1 MAIDDKSKTLI
12 NYTKEAFTLPIN
24 MVFLS
29 AMFIAIL
36 VSAFLTH
43 GFGTFTQLLVFGT
56 AALEMLYLSLMP
68 SSYTLI
74 QGANARHGALN
85 QQIKQQIV
93 SFQYLQ
99 HLNEESLEEYFDYI
113 NKKNNILE
121 NLVRNNTPA
130 STIEFDY
137 LPKLENLEKFYIEL
151 LFGLQQY
158 RLQTNNQ
165 DLKEKLTQELHKVE
179 TEKANSSAKLEP
191 VYNKR
196 IDLLKKRLAKFDSSK
211 ENMTVAQVQLD
222 TIKDTIDFIL
232 EQSISINNQPAIQQ
246 AIGNAIETI
255 ELHQETLNEIN
266 SLLSPEDEFSQ
277 SPASEINDP
286 SVNPNSRS
294 AIR

>member
-1 MAIDDKSKTLI
+1 MAIDDKSKSLI

-36 VSAFLTH
+36 VSAFVTH

-68 SSYTLI
+68 NSTML
-74 QGANARHGALN
+74 QKGANARHGAL
-85 QQIKQQIV
+85 QQHIQQQIV

-99 HLNEESLEEYFDYI
+99 HLNDSSLEEYFDYI

-137 LPKLENLEKFYIEL
+137 LPKLESLEKFYIEL

-158 RLQTNNQ
+158 RLQTENQ
-165 DLKEKLTQELHKVE
+165 DLKTKLTQELSKLEV
-179 TEKANSSAKLEP
+179 EKANSSGKLES

-196 IDLLKKRLAKFDSSK
+196 IDLLRKRLAKFDSSK

-232 EQSISINNQPAIQQ
+232 EQSISINNQSAIQL

-255 ELHQETLNEIN
+255 ELHQETLDEIN
-266 SLLSPEDEFSQ
+266 SLLNTDDEFHQ
-277 SPASEINDP
+277 SPPTQTNDETLNQ
-286 SVNPNSRS
+286 SSRS
-294 AIR
+294 ALR